1 MEDKLVTLAILTYAK
16 AQILKNVLE
25 NEGIETYIHN
35 VNQIQPVVSS
45 GVRVRI
51 KESDLPHALKIT
63 ESSAW
68 LSEEVV
74 GGKSPKLEKVSNKVL
89 IPVDFSNYSLKA
101 CEFGFN
107 FAQNI
112 GAEVVLLHVYFTPI
126 YATSLPY
133 GDVFNYQLS
142 DEENVRSILQKVH
155 ADLNALSD
163 KVKEKVASGEFPDI
177 KYTCVLREGIPEEE
191 VLRYT
196 KEYRPRIIIM
206 GTRGKSQK
214 DIDLIGSVT
223 AEVIERSRV
232 PVLAIPENTPF
243 KQFSEA
249 KRIAFITNF
258 DQRDLIAFDSLINNL
273 KSFKFSVSLIHLSD
287 VQNTWNEIK
296 LAGIKEY
303 FQKQYPQFIIYRK
316 QIAANANVA
325 KMRTKKANKV
335 AVKRMKQAGK
345 LLVENKKD
353 AFYDE
358 VLKALW
364 GYISDKLNIPV
375 SRLSK
380 DNIEEELR
388 NYGVND
394 ALIKEFLDALN
405 NCEFARFAPGDDNQ
419 AMDKVYSAS
428 LEVISKMENSIKH

>member
-74 GGKSPKLEKVSNKVL
+74 GGKAPKIESADNKVL
-89 IPVDFSNYSLKA
+89 IPVDFSNYSMKA

-107 FAQNI
+107 FAQDI

-142 DEENVRSILQKVH
+142 DEENVRNILQKVH

-163 KVKEKVASGEFPDI
+163 KIKEKVASGEFPNV
-177 KYTCVLREGIPEEE
+177 KYTCILREGIPEEE
-191 VLRYT
+191 ILRYS
-196 KEYRPRIIIM
+196 KEISPRIIIM
-206 GTRGKSQK
+206 GTRGKNQK

-232 PVLAIPENTPF
+232 AVLAIPENIPF
-243 KQFSEA
+243 KQFKDV

-258 DQRDLIAFDSLINNL
+258 DQRDLIAFDSLINSM
-273 KSFKFSVSLIHLSD
+273 KIFHFSVSLIHLSD
-287 VQNTWNEIK
+287 VKDTWDEIK
-296 LAGIKEY
+296 LGGIREY
-303 FQKQYPQFIIYRK
+303 FHKQYPQLDIHYDVVQNDDFLNSLDTYIKTNQIDIITLTSY
-316 QIAANANVA
+316 
-325 KMRTKKANKV
+325 
-335 AVKRMKQAGK
+335 KR
-345 LLVENKKD
+345 
-353 AFYDE
+353 
-358 VLKALW
+358 
-364 GYISDKLNIPV
+364 NIF
-375 SRLSK
+375 SRLFNPGIARKMIFHS
-380 DNIEEELR
+380 DTPILVI
-388 NYGVND
+388 YGRPN
-394 ALIKEFLDALN
+394 
-405 NCEFARFAPGDDNQ
+405 
-419 AMDKVYSAS
+419 
-428 LEVISKMENSIKH
+428 